1 MSNLG
6 KRSAGTS
13 GSLGLLGG
21 QWVLQGVEILVTRP
35 VMSPDHFPK
44 VKGVRSLSLSL
55 FDDLGGHLAAFAID
69 SWEPSTLNRL

>member
-1 MSNLG
+1 VSNLG

-55 FDDLGGHLAAFAID
+55 
-69 SWEPSTLNRL
+69 